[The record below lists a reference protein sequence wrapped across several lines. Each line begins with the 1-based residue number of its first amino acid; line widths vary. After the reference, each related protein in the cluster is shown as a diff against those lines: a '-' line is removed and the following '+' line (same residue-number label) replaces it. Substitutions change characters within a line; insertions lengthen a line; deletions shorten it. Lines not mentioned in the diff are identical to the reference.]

1 MFEYWIFDQ
10 VDIELLH
17 DSEVVVDFEKLEDS
31 AQLNRDFIWSF
42 QSKNVFVIQ
51 SFVPFGDGNLSLDEL
66 LVRLAENYEIHDKGI
81 IKSHW
86 QASSF
91 H

>member
-1 MFEYWIFDQ
+1 MFEYWIFDS
-10 VDIELLH
+10 VDIDLFY
-17 DSEVVVDFEKLEDS
+17 DSDVKLEDS
-31 AQLNRDFIWSF
+31 AKLQKDFIWYF

-51 SFVPFGDGNLSLDEL
+51 SFVPFGDGNLALDEL
-66 LVRLAENYEIHDKGI
+66 LVRLADHYEIHDKGI